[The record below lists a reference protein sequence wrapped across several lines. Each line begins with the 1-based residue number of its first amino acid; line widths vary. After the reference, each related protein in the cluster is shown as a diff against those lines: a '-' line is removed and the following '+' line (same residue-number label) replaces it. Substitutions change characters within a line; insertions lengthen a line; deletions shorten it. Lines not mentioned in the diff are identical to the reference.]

1 MKPLPVKI
9 SLIKIQEVEIKERH
23 RDMNKVKEVVEA
35 AVRQYQKDNLKE
47 GEEIL
52 TQNIDYSE
60 SQGVIKAD
68 VLLEVLEEIGA
79 EKIIKVKEEEKTEEN
94 QLEE

>member
-1 MKPLPVKI
+1 
-9 SLIKIQEVEIKERH
+9 
-23 RDMNKVKEVVEA
+23 MNKVKEVVEA

-52 TQNIDYSE
+52 AQNIDYSE

>member
-1 MKPLPVKI
+1 MCI
-9 SLIKIQEVEIKERH
+9 
-23 RDMNKVKEVVEA
+23 RD
-35 AVRQYQKDNLKE
+35 R
-47 GEEIL
+47 
-52 TQNIDYSE
+52 NIDYSE

>member
-52 TQNIDYSE
+52 AQNIDYSE

>member
-1 MKPLPVKI
+1 
-9 SLIKIQEVEIKERH
+9 
-23 RDMNKVKEVVEA
+23 MNKVKEVVEA